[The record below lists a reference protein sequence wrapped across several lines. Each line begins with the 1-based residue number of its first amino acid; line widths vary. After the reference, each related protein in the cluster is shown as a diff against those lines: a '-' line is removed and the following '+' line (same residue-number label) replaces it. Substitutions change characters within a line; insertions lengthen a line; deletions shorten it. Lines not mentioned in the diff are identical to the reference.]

1 MSNLNL
7 SLHSNSKRF
16 SREGFQPIPSEY
28 QYQSNM
34 ASNDATIDIPLEPVQ
49 SNGGGLRSQS
59 NTSALRTENTKTSS
73 EKKSRSLWYP
83 RGRRPKPENR
93 IKPSGKVGYDGE
105 EDTVNIM
112 GKVYKRIRDFS
123 TVTRYFLYVLPL
135 ASIIAIPIIIDAVSP
150 TRDNVG
156 GVRLLWFFVSKPL
169 RVIPIET
176 PTDCSQQ

>member
-1 MSNLNL
+1 
-7 SLHSNSKRF
+7 
-16 SREGFQPIPSEY
+16 
-28 QYQSNM
+28 M

-59 NTSALRTENTKTSS
+59 STSALRTEETKTSS

-123 TVTRYFLYVLPL
+123 TVTRYFFYVLPL
-135 ASIIAIPIIIDAVSP
+135 ASIIAIPIIIDATSP
-150 TRDNVG
+150 THASVG
-156 GVRLLWFFVSKPL
+156 GVRLLWFFVSEPL
-169 RVIPIET
+169 RVL
-176 PTDCSQQ
+176 PTSTLAYHAQQHRYGLR